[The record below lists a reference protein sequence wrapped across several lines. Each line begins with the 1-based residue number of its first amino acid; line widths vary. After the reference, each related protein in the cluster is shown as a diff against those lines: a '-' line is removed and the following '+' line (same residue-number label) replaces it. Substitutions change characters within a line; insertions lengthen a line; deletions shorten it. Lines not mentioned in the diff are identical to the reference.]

1 MAKAAKRASTKD
13 GQVVLTIDVGG
24 SRVKILTSAG
34 GEMRR
39 TDSGPGLT
47 PEQMVASVKK
57 LAEGLDYD

>member
-39 TDSGPGLT
+39 TESG
-47 PEQMVASVKK
+47 
-57 LAEGLDYD
+57 